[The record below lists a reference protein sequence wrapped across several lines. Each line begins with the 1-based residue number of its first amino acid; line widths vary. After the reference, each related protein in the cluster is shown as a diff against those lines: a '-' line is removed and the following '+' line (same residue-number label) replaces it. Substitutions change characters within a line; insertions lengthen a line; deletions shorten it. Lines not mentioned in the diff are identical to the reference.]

1 MGHNV
6 VIIEP
11 FEENI
16 LRIHKAVYLEYLQD
30 KVVLVKNAIS
40 NKRNEIMLLT
50 KLEEAN
56 IGGQTLMNKNNKEQ
70 KFSRNDLQ
78 NNKYLVETILLDDLV
93 DYIPL
98 NKYGQRHR
106 RAIIKIDIESFEP
119 HAFSNC
125 KKLFALYDVRM
136 IFMEW
141 VKLIQHRESESMIN
155 NMLDFF
161 YSYNLEPFTV
171 NDEKLPKKIRFND
184 TIVWPWDIIWKRMIE

>member
-70 KFSRNDLQ
+70 KFWIINCRIKNNKLQ

-106 RAIIKIDIESFEP
+106 RAINNDR
-119 HAFSNC
+119 
-125 KKLFALYDVRM
+125 VRVNHNQN
-136 IFMEW
+136 W
-141 VKLIQHRESESMIN
+141 IQ
-155 NMLDFF
+155 
-161 YSYNLEPFTV
+161 
-171 NDEKLPKKIRFND
+171 
-184 TIVWPWDIIWKRMIE
+184 IWIS